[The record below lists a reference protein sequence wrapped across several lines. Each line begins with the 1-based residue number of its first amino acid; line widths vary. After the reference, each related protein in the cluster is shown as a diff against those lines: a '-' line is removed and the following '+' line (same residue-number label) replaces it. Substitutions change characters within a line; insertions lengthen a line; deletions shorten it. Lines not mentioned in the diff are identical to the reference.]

1 MRFGK
6 TAFSVATAVVLFSFP
21 AFGQQAP
28 GTTGDQTGSPPAVTT
43 PPPSPAVPITGAAP
57 SEGTAWLPGTTTGLD
72 KVGDDG
78 VSTKTVKAVPC
89 GAVARETDGAT
100 TCIGIPDEGPS
111 ARKTL

>member
-6 TAFSVATAVVLFSFP
+6 ITSTVATALALSSFP
-21 AFGQQAP
+21 AFAQQTH
-28 GTTGDQTGSPPAVTT
+28 GTIDGSTGSPPAVT
-43 PPPSPAVPITGAAP
+43 PPPSSTAVPITGGAP

-89 GAVARETDGAT
+89 GAAARETDGTT
-100 TCIGIPDEGPS
+100 TCIGIPDKRAS
-111 ARKTL
+111 ARKTR